1 MDKTKETGNQVYRSY
16 KDRLF
21 RMVFREKKE
30 LLGLYNAVNGTS
42 YTDPEALTVVTLE
55 NAIYMNMK
63 NDLAV
68 VMDFYM
74 DLYEHQ
80 STYNPNIPLRNLHYV
95 ARELRSWS
103 NGRTIYGRQLVKIPT
118 PRFFVFY
125 NGRDMQPER
134 QELKL
139 SDAFMNPEE
148 DPALELK
155 VVMLNINLG
164 RNKELMEQCHTL
176 LEYAQFVDRLRTCE
190 KSMGR
195 EEAVKHT
202 VDTCIRE
209 GILGDFL
216 LKYREEAIEMCIFE
230 YDEEETLRQ
239 LGQQS
244 YEEGVAAGIEQGR
257 NEMPID
263 EEFLGKLVT
272 ENKDVPEDAKRDLI
286 IALITLK
293 YTQSNSVCYVKGG
306 QAIGIGAGQQSRIH
320 CTRLAGQKAD
330 NWLLRQC
337 PKVLNLPFKEDV
349 GRPNRDNAIDVY
361 MSDDYADVLED
372 GQWQQFF
379 TEQPEPLTREEKRE
393 WLDKMDGV
401 ALGSDAFFPFSDN
414 VQRAHRS
421 GVKYIAQP
429 GGSIR
434 DDLVI
439 EACNEYG
446 IAMYFSGM
454 RLFHH

>member
-30 LLGLYNAVNGTS
+30 L
-42 YTDPEALTVVTLE
+42 
-55 NAIYMNMK
+55 
-63 NDLAV
+63 
-68 VMDFYM
+68 
-74 DLYEHQ
+74 
-80 STYNPNIPLRNLHYV
+80 
-95 ARELRSWS
+95 RSWS
-103 NGRTIYGRQLVKIPT
+103 GGRTIYGRQLVKIPT

-134 QELKL
+134 QVLKL
-139 SDAFMNPEE
+139 SDAFMNLEE

-176 LEYAQFVDRLRTCE
+176 LEYAQFVDRLRTRE

-209 GILGDFL
+209 GILRDFL

-257 NEMPID
+257 
-263 EEFLGKLVT
+263 EEGKLVGEEQRLFRQVCT
-272 ENKDVPEDAKRDLI
+272 K
-286 IALITLK
+286 LK
-293 YTQSNSVCYVKGG
+293 KGKTQEV
-306 QAIGIGAGQQSRIH
+306 
-320 CTRLAGQKAD
+320 
-330 NWLLRQC
+330 
-337 PKVLNLPFKEDV
+337 
-349 GRPNRDNAIDVY
+349 
-361 MSDDYADVLED
+361 
-372 GQWQQFF
+372 
-379 TEQPEPLTREEKRE
+379 
-393 WLDKMDGV
+393 
-401 ALGSDAFFPFSDN
+401 
-414 VQRAHRS
+414 
-421 GVKYIAQP
+421 IAQELEENLSTIR
-429 GGSIR
+429 SIC
-434 DDLVI
+434 
-439 EACNEYG
+439 EAAEEFAPEYDWKKVMEKTG
-446 IAMYFSGM
+446 AYVEKKC
-454 RLFHH
+454 

>member
-95 ARELRSWS
+95 AKELRSWS
-103 NGRTIYGRQLVKIPT
+103 GGRTIYGRQLVRIPT

-134 QELKL
+134 QVLKL

-164 RNKELMEQCHTL
+164 RNKQLMEQCRTL

-209 GILGDFL
+209 GILRDFL

-257 NEMPID
+257 
-263 EEFLGKLVT
+263 EEGKLVG
-272 ENKDVPEDAKRDLI
+272 E
-286 IALITLK
+286 
-293 YTQSNSVCYVKGG
+293 
-306 QAIGIGAGQQSRIH
+306 
-320 CTRLAGQKAD
+320 
-330 NWLLRQC
+330 
-337 PKVLNLPFKEDV
+337 
-349 GRPNRDNAIDVY
+349 
-361 MSDDYADVLED
+361 
-372 GQWQQFF
+372 
-379 TEQPEPLTREEKRE
+379 EQ
-393 WLDKMDGV
+393 
-401 ALGSDAFFPFSDN
+401 
-414 VQRAHRS
+414 
-421 GVKYIAQP
+421 
-429 GGSIR
+429 
-434 DDLVI
+434 
-439 EACNEYG
+439 
-446 IAMYFSGM
+446 
-454 RLFHH
+454 RLFRQVCTKLKKGKTPEVIAEELEEDLSIIRSICEAAEEFAPEYDWKKVMEKTGAYVEKKC

>member
-95 ARELRSWS
+95 AKELRSWS
-103 NGRTIYGRQLVKIPT
+103 GGRTIYGRQLVRIPT

-134 QELKL
+134 QVLKL
-139 SDAFMNPEE
+139 SDAFINPEE

-209 GILGDFL
+209 GILRDFL

-257 NEMPID
+257 TEGVTVGIERGR
-263 EEFLGKLVT
+263 EEGRLVGEEQLLFRLICTKLKKGKT
-272 ENKDVPEDAKRDLI
+272 PEV
-286 IALITLK
+286 IAEELE
-293 YTQSNSVCYVKGG
+293 
-306 QAIGIGAGQQSRIH
+306 
-320 CTRLAGQKAD
+320 
-330 NWLLRQC
+330 
-337 PKVLNLPFKEDV
+337 EDV
-349 GRPNRDNAIDVY
+349 SRVEQICEKAKSFAPEYDWKKVY
-361 MSDDYADVLED
+361 
-372 GQWQQFF
+372 
-379 TEQPEPLTREEKRE
+379 EQMKQL
-393 WLDKMDGV
+393 
-401 ALGSDAFFPFSDN
+401 
-414 VQRAHRS
+414 
-421 GVKYIAQP
+421 
-429 GGSIR
+429 
-434 DDLVI
+434 
-439 EACNEYG
+439 
-446 IAMYFSGM
+446 
-454 RLFHH
+454 

>member
-1 MDKTKETGNQVYRSY
+1 
-16 KDRLF
+16 
-21 RMVFREKKE
+21 MVFREKKE

-103 NGRTIYGRQLVKIPT
+103 GGRTIYGRQLVKIPT

-134 QELKL
+134 QVLKL
-139 SDAFMNPEE
+139 SDAFINPEE

-209 GILGDFL
+209 GILRDFL

-257 NEMPID
+257 TEGVTVGIERGR
-263 EEFLGKLVT
+263 EEGRLVGEEQLLFRLICTKLKKGKT
-272 ENKDVPEDAKRDLI
+272 PEV
-286 IALITLK
+286 IAEELE
-293 YTQSNSVCYVKGG
+293 
-306 QAIGIGAGQQSRIH
+306 
-320 CTRLAGQKAD
+320 
-330 NWLLRQC
+330 
-337 PKVLNLPFKEDV
+337 EDV
-349 GRPNRDNAIDVY
+349 SRVEQICEKAKSFAPEYDWKKVY
-361 MSDDYADVLED
+361 
-372 GQWQQFF
+372 
-379 TEQPEPLTREEKRE
+379 EQMKQL
-393 WLDKMDGV
+393 
-401 ALGSDAFFPFSDN
+401 
-414 VQRAHRS
+414 
-421 GVKYIAQP
+421 
-429 GGSIR
+429 
-434 DDLVI
+434 
-439 EACNEYG
+439 
-446 IAMYFSGM
+446 
-454 RLFHH
+454 

>member
-42 YTDPEALTVVTLE
+42 YTDLEALTVVTLE

-103 NGRTIYGRQLVKIPT
+103 GGRTIYGRQLVKIPT

-134 QELKL
+134 QVLKL
-139 SDAFMNPEE
+139 SDAFINPEE

-209 GILGDFL
+209 GILRDFL

-257 NEMPID
+257 TEGVTVGIERGR
-263 EEFLGKLVT
+263 EEGRLVGEEQLLFRLICTKLKKGKT
-272 ENKDVPEDAKRDLI
+272 PEV
-286 IALITLK
+286 IAEELE
-293 YTQSNSVCYVKGG
+293 
-306 QAIGIGAGQQSRIH
+306 
-320 CTRLAGQKAD
+320 
-330 NWLLRQC
+330 
-337 PKVLNLPFKEDV
+337 EDV
-349 GRPNRDNAIDVY
+349 SRVEQICEKAKSFAPEYDWKKVY
-361 MSDDYADVLED
+361 
-372 GQWQQFF
+372 
-379 TEQPEPLTREEKRE
+379 EQMKQL
-393 WLDKMDGV
+393 
-401 ALGSDAFFPFSDN
+401 
-414 VQRAHRS
+414 
-421 GVKYIAQP
+421 
-429 GGSIR
+429 
-434 DDLVI
+434 
-439 EACNEYG
+439 
-446 IAMYFSGM
+446 
-454 RLFHH
+454 